1 MAIERPYN
9 LMRMNPRVRRTNR
22 ILTLS
27 TAYTRM
33 NSIVNGKHPFIH
45 GTPSPT
51 KLTLLSL
58 MQMSEIEREQILAE
72 RREQHQKLLD
82 KMNLER
88 LLKAQRRDQNSP
100 EDDRVSS
107 AAKRAFRC

>member
-1 MAIERPYN
+1 MEPY
-9 LMRMNPRVRRTNR
+9 
-22 ILTLS
+22 LS
-27 TAYTRM
+27 LA
-33 NSIVNGKHPFIH
+33 NVII
-45 GTPSPT
+45 
-51 KLTLLSL
+51 LSL

-82 KMNLER
+82 RMNLER

-107 AAKRAFRC
+107 AAKRAL

>member
-1 MAIERPYN
+1 
-9 LMRMNPRVRRTNR
+9 
-22 ILTLS
+22 
-27 TAYTRM
+27 M